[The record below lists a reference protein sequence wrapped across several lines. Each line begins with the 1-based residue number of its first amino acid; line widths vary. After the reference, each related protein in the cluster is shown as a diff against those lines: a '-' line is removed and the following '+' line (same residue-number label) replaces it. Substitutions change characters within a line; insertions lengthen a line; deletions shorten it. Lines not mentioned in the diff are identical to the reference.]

1 MRIITILLIIIGAG
15 MLIVQMA
22 VTVKN
27 YYIQSIGIVL
37 LMLGVYMLSLK
48 TKKRIEITE
57 IEDHKEE
64 A

>member
-15 MLIVQMA
+15 MLIAQMA

-48 TKKRIEITE
+48 TKKRTEITE